1 MASFNFPV
9 NPELGDIF
17 TLPDG
22 NDVEWNGY
30 AWVPVSSDITYP
42 LPINKGGTEAVTAPQ
57 ALLNLG
63 AIGEAPND
71 TFLYGRQ
78 DLGWAKITGT
88 GGTVTSIGIDS
99 PLDGGLVV
107 TTSTTNPITNTGIFT
122 LTLDPSLTDIVDTIT
137 GGGAGIIISDG
148 AGNVTSVTIDG
159 TAGNID
165 VTNGDGE
172 GGNPTINLAVA
183 GTPVLDAL
191 VKLTTDTFGR
201 VTATTPVTSADLT
214 PIISGNF
221 LLKTGDTMIGPL
233 LLSLEPTRDDE
244 AATKLYVDTGLATKI
259 GDAPIDLFIYGRSNG
274 AWTQITGTGGT
285 VTSVGLTGS
294 TGITAASDTTNPITG
309 AGTFTLTLDPA
320 LVDIADIVAGGGAG
334 IIISDGAGGIT
345 SVTIE
350 GVTGNIVVTNGDGE
364 LGNPTVDLAPVTDL
378 ATGTFVKI
386 TRDAY
391 GRVSGT
397 TPVLTTDIS
406 GLIDGSFVKIAGDTM
421 TGPLVLP
428 LDPALPLEAATK
440 QYVDTGLATKIGDAL
455 SNDIIYGR
463 LNATWTPLGG
473 ATGAFV
479 MKSGDVMTG
488 PLTLARDPALP
499 LEAATKQYVDQ
510 EIATVVTDANTDF
523 VLKAGD
529 AMLGILSLFDDPVA
543 PLDAVPLQ
551 YLEASIATATDN
563 IIAEVTGDFVLK
575 DGDTMTG
582 PLVLPADPLSALEAS
597 TKQYT
602 DTKLS
607 DAPSDSILY
616 ARQNGLWAPV
626 VGTGGTVTSVAV
638 TSPVDGGLV
647 VTGSPIINAGTIV
660 LTLDPALTD
669 IVDTITGGLP
679 GIIIGD
685 GAGGV
690 TSVTIT
696 GQAGNIVVTN
706 GNGVAG
712 NPLIDLATAGTPV
725 TNALVKFTTDT
736 FGRVTATTPV
746 TSTDLAPIIT
756 DDFVLKLGDTM
767 GGILVLFADP
777 VDPMDAATKQ
787 YVDAKTPRIAGTTPA
802 EVGVVYV
809 VPGGSIS
816 LLPDGGLSVVPT
828 TDSQY
833 GAILDAPFDSV
844 IYSRQNGAWVPAG
857 SDVELPVSIAD
868 GGTGGSTIEEAQVNL
883 NIPLTTFSD
892 TPPVLPSKVG
902 DRWVKTT
909 NMTEL
914 VWAPNAG
921 SDGVWINP
929 AEAAMNAVGITY
941 PISIDR
947 GGTGAITAAAALTN
961 LGAIGE
967 APIDTKQ
974 YARQGGAWAE
984 VLGGGA
990 ANPNWIVTDDGTD
1003 VSGVLIAPATTGNG
1017 ASKLTVHAAGA
1028 GLPSIMFRQ
1037 GTTDRFNIFAQP
1049 TYLAV
1054 AVADIG
1060 ADIIRFSSSDS
1071 TLYNNSLSIIKSA
1084 AAADSRLEISAI
1096 TGTLGTATLV
1106 LNKNLVT
1113 GSAAIIEG
1121 QRAGRVRWQ
1130 MALGDFTANDGF
1142 QIRRYNDAGVAI
1154 DTPLTINRAT
1164 GVADFAF
1171 PPTVAGGP
1179 IVLESSLNTER
1190 NRVDIL
1196 TSKLEDVTYQLQ
1208 LALARIAALEAK

>member
-9 NPELGDIF
+9 NPDPGDIF

-57 ALLNLG
+57 ALINLG

-99 PLDGGLVV
+99 PLDSGLTV
-107 TTSTTNPITNTGIFT
+107 TSTTTNPITNTGIFT
-122 LTLDPSLTDIVDTIT
+122 LTLDPSLTDIADIVA
-137 GGGAGIIISDG
+137 GGGSGIIISDG
-148 AGNVTSVTIDG
+148 NGGITSVTIDG
-159 TAGNID
+159 TD
-165 VTNGDGE
+165 
-172 GGNPTINLAVA
+172 
-183 GTPVLDAL
+183 
-191 VKLTTDTFGR
+191 
-201 VTATTPVTSADLT
+201 
-214 PIISGNF
+214 
-221 LLKTGDTMIGPL
+221 
-233 LLSLEPTRDDE
+233 
-244 AATKLYVDTGLATKI
+244 
-259 GDAPIDLFIYGRSNG
+259 
-274 AWTQITGTGGT
+274 
-285 VTSVGLTGS
+285 
-294 TGITAASDTTNPITG
+294 
-309 AGTFTLTLDPA
+309 
-320 LVDIADIVAGGGAG
+320 
-334 IIISDGAGGIT
+334 
-345 SVTIE
+345 
-350 GVTGNIVVTNGDGE
+350 GNIVVTNGDGSD
-364 LGNPTVDLAPVTDL
+364 GNPTVDLAPVTDL

-391 GRVSGT
+391 GRISGT

-499 LEAATKQYVDQ
+499 LEA
-510 EIATVVTDANTDF
+510 
-523 VLKAGD
+523 
-529 AMLGILSLFDDPVA
+529 S
-543 PLDAVPLQ
+543 
-551 YLEASIATATDN
+551 
-563 IIAEVTGDFVLK
+563 
-575 DGDTMTG
+575 TMR
-582 PLVLPADPLSALEAS
+582 
-597 TKQYT
+597 YT

-607 DAPSDSILY
+607 DAPVDTFLY
-616 ARQNGLWAPV
+616 GRQDGAWTQIT
-626 VGTGGTVTSVAV
+626 GTGGTVTSVAV

-669 IVDTITGGLP
+669 IVDTITGGVP

-706 GNGVAG
+706 GDGVAG
-712 NPLIDLATAGTPV
+712 NPLINLDTAGTPV
-725 TNALVKFTTDT
+725 TNALVKLTTDT

-746 TSTDLAPIIT
+746 TSADLAPIIT

-767 GGILVLFADP
+767 EGILVLFADP
-777 VDPMDAATKQ
+777 VAPMDAATKQ
-787 YVDAKTPRIAGTTPA
+787 YVDTLVGTGSGWVESGTAPNIISTLPAGIDGTSTAIIQADGIGEPSLELWQGINRRWKIANNQQWFELTGYNDLGEARPQFNINRTTNFWQINSGNIVMSPPPGGAGGTFTISSDPTSDPTVILSKSPGRSSRVNGTTGSFNRWSLVLGDATA
-802 EVGVVYV
+802 EAA
-809 VPGGSIS
+809 
-816 LLPDGGLSVVPT
+816 D
-828 TDSQY
+828 
-833 GAILDAPFDSV
+833 
-844 IYSRQNGAWVPAG
+844 AG
-857 SDVELPVSIAD
+857 SDFALERYNDLGVLVDAPLIFLRGTGLGTVIAD
-868 GGTGGSTIEEAQVNL
+868 PVDPLGIATKQYVDTIAAAGNV
-883 NIPLTTFSD
+883 TTFSD
-892 TPPVLPSKVG
+892 DAPILPSKVG

-947 GGTGAITAAAALTN
+947 GGTGAITAAAALIN

-984 VLGGGA
+984 ITSGGG
-990 ANPNWIVTDDGTD
+990 
-1003 VSGVLIAPATTGNG
+1003 
-1017 ASKLTVHAAGA
+1017 
-1028 GLPSIMFRQ
+1028 
-1037 GTTDRFNIFAQP
+1037 
-1049 TYLAV
+1049 
-1054 AVADIG
+1054 
-1060 ADIIRFSSSDS
+1060 
-1071 TLYNNSLSIIKSA
+1071 
-1084 AAADSRLEISAI
+1084 
-1096 TGTLGTATLV
+1096 
-1106 LNKNLVT
+1106 
-1113 GSAAIIEG
+1113 
-1121 QRAGRVRWQ
+1121 
-1130 MALGDFTANDGF
+1130 GDFL
-1142 QIRRYNDAGVAI
+1142 
-1154 DTPLTINRAT
+1154 PLTGGQLSGDLRIQTEDGGGSLRAT
-1164 GVADFAF
+1164 GDLWSERGFLSIGISTTLDSKINLYKAPGGIAHIRSMTTGLGELRWEVILGDAEPETGGNSGSNFAINNFADNTGSIIGTPLSISRATSVVNFAVQ
-1171 PPTVAGGP
+1171 PTVAGVP
-1179 IVLESSLNTER
+1179 IVLESSLTSA
-1190 NRVDIL
+1190 VDQLTIKNDNLQLLIDQL
-1196 TSKLEDVTYQLQ
+1196 TSSLHS
-1208 LALARIAALEAK
+1208 ALARIAALEAK